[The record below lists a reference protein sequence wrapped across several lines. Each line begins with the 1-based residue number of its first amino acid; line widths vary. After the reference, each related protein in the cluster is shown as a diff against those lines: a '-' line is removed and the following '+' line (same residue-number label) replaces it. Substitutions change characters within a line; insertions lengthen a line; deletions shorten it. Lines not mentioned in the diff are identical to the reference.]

1 MNTSTRYNRGHNIF
15 NTVMVL
21 SDDNLVR
28 TVIVQLLRE
37 CGYRIVQAVD
47 TDEALTILQTSDIP
61 IDVVLSGID
70 VPGSRNGFGLAQWA
84 RLARPEAKIMLA
96 GTLER
101 MARNAAELSEVGPLR
116 KRTYEQALVWEQ
128 LKRL

>member
-1 MNTSTRYNRGHNIF
+1 MNTSARDNTDHSIF
-15 NTVMVL
+15 NTVLVL

-37 CGYRIVQAVD
+37 CGYRIVEAAN

-61 IDVVLSGID
+61 IDVVLSEID

-84 RLARPEAKIMLA
+84 RLARPKAKIMLA
-96 GTLER
+96 GTPER
-101 MARNAAELSEVGPLR
+101 MARNAADLSEVGPLR
-116 KRTYEQALVWEQ
+116 KKTYEQALVWEQ